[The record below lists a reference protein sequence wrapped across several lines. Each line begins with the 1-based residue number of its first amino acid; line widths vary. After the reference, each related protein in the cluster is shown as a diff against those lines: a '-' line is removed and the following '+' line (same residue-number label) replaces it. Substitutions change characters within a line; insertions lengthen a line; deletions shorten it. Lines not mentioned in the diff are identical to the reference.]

1 MSNIGD
7 HVKQDELLAELAV
20 PELDEQIAQ
29 NEATLDQLKA
39 GSTAS
44 ASQRDVGSGD
54 LGPR

>member
-1 MSNIGD
+1 
-7 HVKQDELLAELAV
+7 V
-20 PELDEQIAQ
+20 LDEQIAQ

-39 GSTAS
+39 AVQQS